1 MSLTVRPLVTLVM
14 LAIAA
19 PASAQVNTPARTV
32 DSAMTPLAWLVG
44 EWRGQGTMQT
54 PAGRQIADVHERVES
69 RLEGRVLVIEGI
81 GRDASSGQVAH
92 HAFGVLSYDPDAR
105 RYAMRAFREGRFVD
119 ADTELNDGVFTWGF
133 AVPGGRVRYH
143 LRQEEGNWVETG
155 EFSPDGATW
164 RQFFEM
170 RLNRASADR

>member
-1 MSLTVRPLVTLVM
+1 MIAGIRVFAVLAMVVLVV
-14 LAIAA
+14 
-19 PASAQVNTPARTV
+19 PAGAQAGNAARTV

-69 RLEGRVLVIEGI
+69 RLDGRVLVIEGT

-143 LRQEEGNWVETG
+143 LRHEDGSWVETG